1 MSMAG
6 LTGLRYNF
14 NRTDQQ
20 QSVASDTPLFERQ
33 MSNDEYSEY
42 QQLRAIIDNLHQR
55 ISKLEKI
62 NTDLEGRLE
71 EQAKQS
77 MAVETDLIQMERA
90 WKQKC
95 EQLSQEIGKWRG
107 EYDTEKVKNNRLR
120 DHLSNTERE
129 LYIILQRKHELM
141 RGGGPGFSMKGG
153 GAGAGGNPTNRIP
166 NSESGILTK
175 RVEIINGEPSEADLY
190 SMQRVREVLLDSV
203 FFLPYLYLS
212 LIFPIFSINSSQS
225 KRNQRLYEKRKQLL
239 ICRIF

>member
-6 LTGLRYNF
+6 ITGLRYNF
-14 NRTDQQ
+14 NRTNSDQQ
-20 QSVASDTPLFERQ
+20 QLSSSDTPLFERQ

-42 QQLRAIIDNLHQR
+42 QQLRTIIDNLHQR

-95 EQLSQEIGKWRG
+95 EQLSQEIGKWRS
-107 EYDTEKVKNNRLR
+107 EYDTEKVKNSRLR

-153 GAGAGGNPTNRIP
+153 GAGGGGNPTNRIP

-190 SMQRVREVLLDSV
+190 SMQRVRICHSFSLSCLTFCVL
-203 FFLPYLYLS
+203 FLVP
-212 LIFPIFSINSSQS
+212 SINN
-225 KRNQRLYEKRKQLL
+225 NQNKKNLKLYERKRQLL
-239 ICRIF
+239 IYLIS

>member
-6 LTGLRYNF
+6 ITGLRYNF
-14 NRTDQQ
+14 NRTNSDQQ
-20 QSVASDTPLFERQ
+20 QLSSSDTPLFERQ

-42 QQLRAIIDNLHQR
+42 QQLRTIIDNLHQR

-95 EQLSQEIGKWRG
+95 EQLSQEIGKWRS
-107 EYDTEKVKNNRLR
+107 EYDTEKVKNSRLR

-153 GAGAGGNPTNRIP
+153 GAGGGGNPTNRIP

-190 SMQRVREVLLDSV
+190 SMQRVRICHSFSLSCLTFCVL
-203 FFLPYLYLS
+203 FLV
-212 LIFPIFSINSSQS
+212 SINN
-225 KRNQRLYEKRKQLL
+225 NQNKKNLKLYERKRQLL
-239 ICRIF
+239 IYLIS